1 MNIRFLT
8 AALACAALAAC
19 AQPQPAPPAPT
30 PVTPVTLYSVPK
42 LAPASAPKIKVQ
54 VDALKSGHLISTKYT
69 FCMADGHGG
78 VGAAPNWSPRI
89 AWSKGPA
96 GTKSY
101 AVIVYDTDSPAEH
114 REWMNQQGQTLTAAI
129 KRKIYFHMVLV
140 DVPAKVT
147 MLAEGAESDAR
158 VLHGKQAPAKIG
170 VHGANTFTQA
180 TAANDALKGTYY
192 GYDGPCTPWNDQNT
206 HHYHF
211 AVYALSV
218 ASLGLSGDFG
228 GEAAIAAMQGKVL
241 AQGERLGVFSTNPAV
256 MPKLPK

>member
-19 AQPQPAPPAPT
+19 AQSQPAPPAPT
-30 PVTPVTLYSVPK
+30 PVTLFSVPK
-42 LAPASAPKIKVQ
+42 LAPAGAPRLKVQ
-54 VDALKSGHLISTKYT
+54 VDALKSGHLISTKYA

-78 VGAAPNWSPRI
+78 AGAAPDLSPRI

-114 REWMNQQGQTLTAAI
+114 REWMNQQGQTLTAAN

-147 MLAEGAESDAR
+147 TLAEGAESNAR

-180 TAANDALKGTYY
+180 TAASDALRGTYY
-192 GYDGPCTPWNDQNT
+192 GYDGPCSPWNDTNA

-211 AVYALSV
+211 TVYALSV

-241 AQGERLGVFSTNPAV
+241 AQGELLGVFSTDPAV
-256 MPKLPK
+256 IPKLPK